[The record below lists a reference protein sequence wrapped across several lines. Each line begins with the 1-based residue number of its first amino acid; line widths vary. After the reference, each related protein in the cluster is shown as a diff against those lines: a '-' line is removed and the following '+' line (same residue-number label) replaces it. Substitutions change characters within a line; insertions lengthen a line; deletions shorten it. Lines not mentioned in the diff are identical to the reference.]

1 MFSVVL
7 VEPNCA
13 MVVRRWTV
21 VLLWITSKSLTLEEV
36 DWESASRLLDVA
48 LPRIR

>member
-13 MVVRRWTV
+13 MVERRWTV
-21 VLLWITSKSLTLEEV
+21 TLLWVTSKSLMLEEV
-36 DWESASRLLDVA
+36 DWESASRLLDAA